1 MRLHAM
7 PTNSPPPAG
16 NQRPQSEIYREA
28 ALRWADLDAA
38 ARLLEDTK
46 SAVLA
51 ERISQLLAE
60 FPHYSMAKAET
71 KVKASDAWRDF
82 LEKSVRART
91 AANRARIEVEFQRMK
106 HWEATQDR
114 ADHRYEARLS

>member
-1 MRLHAM
+1 MKVHAIAH
-7 PTNSPPPAG
+7 T

-28 ALRWADLDAA
+28 ALRWNDLDAA

-60 FPHYSMAKAET
+60 FPHYSQAKAEQ
-71 KVKASDAWRDF
+71 KVKSSDAWRDF
-82 LEKSVRART
+82 LEKCVRART
-91 AANRARIEVEFQRMK
+91 AANRAKIEVDFQRMK

-114 ADHRYEARLS
+114 ADERFASRL